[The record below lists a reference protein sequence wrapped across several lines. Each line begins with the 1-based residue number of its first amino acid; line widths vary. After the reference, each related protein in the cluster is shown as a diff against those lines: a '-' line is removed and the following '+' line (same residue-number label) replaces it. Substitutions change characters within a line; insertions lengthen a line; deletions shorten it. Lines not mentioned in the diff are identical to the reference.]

1 MKDNKYIE
9 ILENCIKQMIQP
21 LKSIPFNLIIKS
33 ISGFEVEFFN
43 SKKASHKASLETLIE
58 LGNKIIGT
66 EIKSSRPN
74 EVGNKIEPHV
84 LNGLKEKGVEAGI
97 PKTKSGKI
105 QSTGYPDIEFKI
117 DAEVFYLECKTF
129 NKENVTQTFRTFY
142 FSPSE
147 SFKITSDAV
156 HFLIAFEI
164 MKIKDSTFEVKSFK
178 ILSLNAMLC
187 DLKSEFN
194 SSNKIMYSGEGGTE
208 VLFESSESL
217 S

>member
-1 MKDNKYIE
+1 MKDNKDIE
-9 ILENCIKQMIQP
+9 NLKNRIQQMIQP
-21 LKSIPFNLIIKS
+21 LKSIPFNLIIKL
-33 ISGFEVEFFN
+33 ISGFDVEFFD
-43 SKKASHKASLETLIE
+43 SKNPSHSKALETLNEI
-58 LGNKIIGT
+58 GKNMIGT
-66 EIKSSRPN
+66 NIESSRPN
-74 EVGNKIEPHV
+74 EVGNKIEQLV

-97 PKTKSGKI
+97 PQTQNGNM

-117 DAEVFYLECKTF
+117 NDKVFYLECKTF
-129 NKENVTQTFRTFY
+129 NKKKAKQTFRTFY
-142 FSPSE
+142 FSPSR
-147 SFKITSDAV
+147 SFKITSNAV

-164 MKIKDSTFEVKSFK
+164 IKIEDSPFQVKSFK